1 MFLRKALESIPV
13 SQALNEWIDL
23 IFGFKQFG
31 KAAIDSLNVFYI
43 LTYEGMIDLK
53 KNENMQER
61 NGYLDQIAE
70 FGQTPRQL
78 FNKPHPLRKRIE
90 RTEGIFY
97 DLSWLKALVCTPIGS
112 AFDLPTIKRQ
122 FKYIDFYLNKEL
134 IGYNFDRI
142 AGLGSFIK
150 LKVPKVSKE
159 DYNDIKILKQGTTL
173 FGTTSKSLNYTNCYN
188 QLMLYDE
195 RLDRR
200 DFVDI
205 LCLNANCND
214 VSALHSTRS
223 KKWLIA
229 GTHSGLVYL
238 YKIVKK
244 KENLRSEINS
254 SCHFHR
260 NSTSSMDFTED
271 KRRQKARFSFKFAA
285 GNKKEPSDKI
295 EKSIEIKEGYE
306 ILLEEKLKSYYPVT
320 RIFLTNEKEKNIAFL
335 NENTVE
341 EELTMNT
348 FQTNNSLLKKNK
360 ISLSSENQKKPLPIN
375 SDPKI
380 LIEFVNVIQ
389 THNQKITCI
398 QTNEVLCLLLTADE
412 EGIICL
418 WDLEKAMLVIKIYT
432 YHFLDVDIYKNICFE
447 NAEEYLSRK
456 PKKYN
461 KYLSRR
467 ESIIDLSFSELNNDF
482 CVVSYN
488 YASLYNINGVLIS
501 IIHKKREKLAKFSA
515 CLLTQ
520 VILNFNLIINFSKK
534 KNEKY

>member
-31 KAAIDSLNVFYI
+31 KAAIDALNIFYI

-53 KNENMQER
+53 KTENMQER

-78 FNKPHPLRKRIE
+78 FNKAHPQRKRIE
-90 RTEGIFY
+90 KTEGLFY
-97 DLSWLKALVCTPIGS
+97 DLSWLKTLICTPIGS
-112 AFDLPTIKRQ
+112 AFDLPSIKKQ

-173 FGTTSKSLNYTNCYN
+173 FGTTSKSLNYTNCYS
-188 QLMLYDE
+188 QLILYE
-195 RLDRR
+195 EKPERR

-205 LCLNANCND
+205 LCLNANCSD
-214 VSALHSTRS
+214 ISALHSTRS
-223 KKWLIA
+223 KKWLIV
-229 GTHSGLVYL
+229 GTHSGMVYL

-285 GNKKEPSDKI
+285 ANKKDSSEKN
-295 EKSIEIKEGYE
+295 EKSIEIKEGYD
-306 ILLEEKLKSYYPVT
+306 ILLEERLKSYYPVT
-320 RIFLTNEKEKNIAFL
+320 RIFLTNEKEKDIAFL
-335 NENTVE
+335 NKNAIE
-341 EELTMNT
+341 EELSINSYP
-348 FQTNNSLLKKNK
+348 TNNSLLKKNK
-360 ISLSSENQKKPLPIN
+360 TSLSFENQKKSLPIN

-412 EGIICL
+412 EGVICV
-418 WDLEKAMLVIKIYT
+418 WDLEKAMLVIKIHT
-432 YHFLDVDIYKNICFE
+432 YHFLDLDIYKDICFE
-447 NAEEYLSRK
+447 NAEEYLARK
-456 PKKYN
+456 PKKHN

-482 CVVSYN
+482 CVISSN

-515 CLLTQ
+515 CLVVQ
-520 VILNFNLIINFSKK
+520 VIISYLLFI
-534 KNEKY
+534 KY